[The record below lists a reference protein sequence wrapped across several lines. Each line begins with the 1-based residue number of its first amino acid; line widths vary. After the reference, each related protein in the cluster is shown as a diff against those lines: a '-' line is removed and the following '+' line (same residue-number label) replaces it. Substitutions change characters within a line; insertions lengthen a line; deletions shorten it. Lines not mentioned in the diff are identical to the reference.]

1 METLQQLNKVELIGI
16 CGNIRIQ
23 EFSGKKVA
31 RITLATNYC
40 YKSSQGEVIVETC
53 WHSVSAW
60 ESSKVKDLES
70 ISKGT
75 RLHIVGRLKNQ
86 RYTSADG
93 TDHSCVEIIASSLE
107 ILEENLLMEE

>member
-16 CGNIRIQ
+16 CGNVRIQ

-31 RITLATNYC
+31 RLTLATNYC
-40 YKSSQGEVIVETC
+40 YKSSQGEVIIETC

-60 ESSKVKDLES
+60 ESSKVKDLDK

-86 RYTSADG
+86 RYLTADG
-93 TDHSCVEIIASSLE
+93 EDRYSTE
-107 ILEENLLMEE
+107 ILAHTVNLITEPLKMEE

>member
-1 METLQQLNKVELIGI
+1 METIQQLNKVELIGI
-16 CGNIRIQ
+16 CGNVRIQ
-23 EFSGKKVA
+23 EFRGKKVA
-31 RITLATNYC
+31 RLTLATNYC
-40 YKSSQGEVIVETC
+40 YKSQGEVVIETC

-60 ESSKVKDLES
+60 ASSKVKDLES

-93 TDHSCVEIIASSLE
+93 TDHSSVEILASSLE
-107 ILEENLLMEE
+107 IIDEPLKLEE

>member
-40 YKSSQGEVIVETC
+40 YKSSQGEVIIETC

-70 ISKGT
+70 ITKGT

-93 TDHSCVEIIASSLE
+93 TDHSSVEIIASSLE
-107 ILEENLLMEE
+107 ILKENLLMEE